1 MSRPP
6 KFYFNACEICG
17 AVFEARKADVKTC
30 SPECRRKMK
39 SRQMLEK
46 KRLIVPPFHLASRK
60 CVVCERDYEPVVGNQ
75 RTCSAGCSRALRQEQ
90 RKARELAAQEPVP
103 TAVLPLHI
111 AEDVC
116 RKLGMTYGAASAEA
130 FNCGLTLSQ
139 FLVVR
144 ARAEGIQIKKE
155 ECL

>member
-6 KFYFNACEICG
+6 KYYFNTCEICG
-17 AVFEARKADVKTC
+17 AAFEARKAGVKTC
-30 SPECRRKMK
+30 SADCKRKLQAK
-39 SRQMLEK
+39 RMLEK
-46 KRLIVPPFHLASRK
+46 YGRVGSPYRLELRQ
-60 CVVCERDYEPVVGNQ
+60 CTVCGRTYEPVVGNQ
-75 RTCSAGCSRALRQEQ
+75 KSCSAMCNRILQKRRRDA
-90 RKARELAAQEPVP
+90 RKTVAQPEPIQ
-103 TAVLPLHI
+103 TLPLHL
-111 AEDVC
+111 AEDIC